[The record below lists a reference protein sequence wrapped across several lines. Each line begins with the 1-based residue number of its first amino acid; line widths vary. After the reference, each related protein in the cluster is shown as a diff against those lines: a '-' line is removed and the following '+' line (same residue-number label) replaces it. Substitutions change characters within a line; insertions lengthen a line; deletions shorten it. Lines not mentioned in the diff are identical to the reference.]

1 MAKLSTLFTSDA
13 IDQFLKS
20 ALVAPII
27 VIIKI
32 TKMFSTV
39 KTLLRKLDSRTPT
52 IKSTKNIFE

>member
-1 MAKLSTLFTSDA
+1 MAKLRTLFTSDA

-52 IKSTKNIFE
+52 INSTKNIFE

>member
-1 MAKLSTLFTSDA
+1 MAKLRTLFTSDA